1 MLAPQRGL
9 IAIDPKTSAPEADLY
24 LERFCTRRQSLSQ
37 HTVERCRAN
46 PRLPQMSNFYCLPGR
61 AGGSPNVL
69 VSLLSRCRG
78 RRIVAPATNDT
89 QALSAV
95 TAVAHFGQN
104 REILIL
110 SHGGVAP
117 ARQELRPK
125 GSSLWGTI
133 AHFRESFGD
142 RVLPAALQILA
153 GHKVPSNQVLRH
165 AVPTQKCRCI
175 TRLRR
180 RTERSS
186 RLHYRSC
193 EP

>member
-1 MLAPQRGL
+1 
-9 IAIDPKTSAPEADLY
+9 
-24 LERFCTRRQSLSQ
+24 
-37 HTVERCRAN
+37 
-46 PRLPQMSNFYCLPGR
+46 MSNCYCLPGR

-117 ARQELRPK
+117 ARQELRRK

-133 AHFRESFGD
+133 AHFPESFGD

-153 GHKVPSNQVLRH
+153 GHKVPSNHVLRH
-165 AVPTQKCRCI
+165 AVLTQKNVSQHYPGCACELSVVRAYTIGHANRKTLTEVFGDRLLPPVFAACRC
-175 TRLRR
+175 RMPA
-180 RTERSS
+180 RSLDGQLTALAGC
-186 RLHYRSC
+186 REIRK
-193 EP
+193 